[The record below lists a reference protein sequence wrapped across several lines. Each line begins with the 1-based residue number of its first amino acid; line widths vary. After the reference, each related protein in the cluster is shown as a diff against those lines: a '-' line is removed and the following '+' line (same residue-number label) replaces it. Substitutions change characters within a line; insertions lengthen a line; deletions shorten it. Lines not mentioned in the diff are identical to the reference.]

1 MLGREAAKAGRAPVA
16 RPAPSAKAP
25 RPARLFFDSAV
36 LLWML
41 MCGSSSDLSVWSARA
56 VKGQAYE
63 ATGSWLPDLRA
74 SVGLVPEHTA

>member
-25 RPARLFFDSAV
+25 RPARLFFESAV

-56 VKGQAYE
+56 VSGQVYE
-63 ATGSWLPDLRA
+63 LGTISCSSCTRPGR
-74 SVGLVPEHTA
+74 